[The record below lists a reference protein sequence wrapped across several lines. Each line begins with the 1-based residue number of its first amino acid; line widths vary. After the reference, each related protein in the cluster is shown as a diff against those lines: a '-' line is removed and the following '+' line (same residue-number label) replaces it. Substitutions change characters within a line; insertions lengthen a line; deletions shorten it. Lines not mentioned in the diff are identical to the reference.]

1 MGFLD
6 GITQESKRN
15 FIARPD
21 AAKEDIIYLYPEH
34 NIRLMTQLTLM
45 PEEVAIFINEGKAQ
59 GKLGPGGTH
68 VLDTKNVPFI
78 SRLLEKL
85 TGGNLFI
92 AQLFFITTG
101 KPFVGIKFGGSI
113 GALRDPVNDYTVAGM
128 VFGSFQVQV
137 TNPDTLLSKTGTG
150 TGDFA
155 RNKFLEP
162 FKQTVLDGLSSAIT
176 AAGSAHNW
184 SLADM
189 VSGKAKEPM
198 KKSMLEFVEPYAT
211 EWGIKVLRFE
221 NFVINYEESE
231 QYKKLNEMNTKVAM
245 EKRRMEMAQ
254 NPAFMA
260 QAQVGLVEGAA
271 EGFKKGGEGAGMGMG
286 GIGMGMGLQMAQ
298 MFGQQMAHPQAPALQ
313 QAQNVKCPSCGQLS
327 VPGKFCNQ
335 CGKALSP
342 PTGKC
347 ECGADLVAGAKFCA
361 ICGKVV
367 SEGPRKCECGADLV
381 PGAKFCANCGKP
393 A

>member
-45 PEEVAIFINEGKAQ
+45 PEEVAIFINEGRAQ

-128 VFGSFQVQV
+128 VSANTAGGG
-137 TNPDTLLSKTGTG
+137 TLNFTDWRT
-150 TGDFA
+150 
-155 RNKFLEP
+155 
-162 FKQTVLDGLSSAIT
+162 
-176 AAGSAHNW
+176 
-184 SLADM
+184 
-189 VSGKAKEPM
+189 
-198 KKSMLEFVEPYAT
+198 
-211 EWGIKVLRFE
+211 IKC
-221 NFVINYEESE
+221 VI
-231 QYKKLNEMNTKVAM
+231 
-245 EKRRMEMAQ
+245 
-254 NPAFMA
+254 
-260 QAQVGLVEGAA
+260 EG
-271 EGFKKGGEGAGMGMG
+271 E
-286 GIGMGMGLQMAQ
+286 
-298 MFGQQMAHPQAPALQ
+298 
-313 QAQNVKCPSCGQLS
+313 
-327 VPGKFCNQ
+327 
-335 CGKALSP
+335 
-342 PTGKC
+342 TYY
-347 ECGADLVAGAKFCA
+347 LVAAKTIA
-361 ICGKVV
+361 
-367 SEGPRKCECGADLV
+367 
-381 PGAKFCANCGKP
+381 
-393 A
+393 